1 MLIFGLLFSCSQGS
15 KPFDVE
21 AIKEKITQYEIGRW
35 KDRATPKNFQFSSVN
50 DSTYQLSM
58 ELLHP
63 MLKKEV
69 EFTYQYIYLADNDS
83 ITSSDLI
90 KRKTKTNG
98 TWMVDFDLTQ

>member
-1 MLIFGLLFSCSQGS
+1 MLIFWLLFSCSQGS
-15 KPFDVE
+15 KPTDVE

-35 KDRATPKNFQFSSVN
+35 KDRTTPKNFQFSVVN

-90 KRKTKTNG
+90 KRKTKINS